1 MKSLKIKISEPMFK
15 KLSEQLFSRYPQSE
29 WATFLKCGWSE
40 GEEALVISVRD
51 LILPCDGDLDAT
63 VDSISIDETYTL
75 RSVLGIEN
83 EKWALGL
90 VHSHP
95 EGCFA
100 SPSLID
106 DKMDGYY
113 AEYLRGFT
121 PNRPYV
127 SFIVSRDENDNFK
140 FSGRA
145 FFKNQW
151 LTAESLQIVGKRV
164 LSVAGENFKPRQ
176 LPIANQIRIE
186 RLSDIMGQ
194 LTSRRL
200 WNSTVVVIGCGGTGS
215 AVIHSL
221 ARSCIGRLIII
232 DPDRLSPSNFERVH
246 GCRDS
251 DLELEKLPLKI
262 EIMKRMVA
270 EINPSI
276 QVTAFALPAHDPR
289 VLSAIADGDL
299 VLGCTDSNAGRVFVS
314 DLALRFLM
322 PVFNVNVCLD
332 GRDGIVSDQIIQFT
346 HFGPGLPCAYC
357 RGQVNAREL
366 AQELMS
372 DDERAARKAQAQKEV
387 ARASMYWVDEPI
399 IPTTGSLATA
409 ASEIIAAYAI
419 GLLTETS
426 SPPMEFFELNLL
438 RANLG
443 VVSEPMLPRKNC
455 LCADR
460 EGGMSQDEAWL
471 GISQANLG

>member
-1 MKSLKIKISEPMFK
+1 MKSLKIKISETMFQ

-40 GEEALVISVRD
+40 GDEALVISIRD
-51 LILPCDGDLDAT
+51 LILPDDGDLDAT
-63 VDSISIDETYTL
+63 IDSISIDEAYTL

-121 PNRPYV
+121 SERPYV
-127 SFIVSRDENDNFK
+127 SFIISRDEDGSFK

-145 FFKNQW
+145 FYKNQW
-151 LTAESLQIVGKRV
+151 LIAESLQIVGKRV
-164 LSVAGENFKPRQ
+164 HSVWGENFKPRP
-176 LPIANQIRIE
+176 LPVTNRIRIE

-200 WNSTVVVIGCGGTGS
+200 WNATVVVIGCGGTGS

-251 DLELEKLPLKI
+251 DLESEILPLKI

-270 EINPSI
+270 EINPAI
-276 QVTAFALPAHDPR
+276 QVTAFAMPAHDPR

-299 VLGCTDSNAGRVFVS
+299 ALGCTDSNAGRVFVS

-332 GRDGIVSDQIIQFT
+332 GRDGVVSDQVIQFT
-346 HFGPGLPCAYC
+346 QFGPGLPCVYC
-357 RGQVNAREL
+357 RGQINSQEL

-372 DDERAARKAQAQKEV
+372 EEERATRRAQAKKETE
-387 ARASMYWVDEPI
+387 RANMYWIDEPVV
-399 IPTTGSLATA
+399 PTTGSLATA
-409 ASEIIAAYAI
+409 ASEIVAAYAI

-426 SPPMEFFELNLL
+426 SPPMTFFEANLL
-438 RANLG
+438 RPNLG
-443 VVSEPMLPRKNC
+443 IVSEPMQTRRSCPC
-455 LCADR
+455 
-460 EGGMSQDEAWL
+460 GGRDSGMGQVEAWL
-471 GISQANLG
+471 GINQAKFV